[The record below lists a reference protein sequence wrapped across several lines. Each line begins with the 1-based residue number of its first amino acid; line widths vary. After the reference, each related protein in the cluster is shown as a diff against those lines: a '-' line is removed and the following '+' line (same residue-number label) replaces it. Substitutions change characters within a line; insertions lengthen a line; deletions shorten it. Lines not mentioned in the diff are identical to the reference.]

1 VKLGFTYQLIS
12 SESAM
17 TTLPIPT
24 GAFGEMPGGEVSAY
38 NYDAHIYS
46 VSAALN
52 PWHRVYLNSTF
63 SYRNSRTWTGHEFTP
78 TVVDYEGELYS
89 SISSVT
95 YVVNEKTDL
104 YASYTYSWADYG
116 ENNDPAG
123 LPVGIIY
130 DWHIVSAGVTRR
142 FQKNIT
148 TNLQYRFYQYDEDNS
163 GGVNNY
169 TAHGVLAA
177 LTVALD

>member
-1 VKLGFTYQLIS
+1 MTYI
-12 SESAM
+12 
-17 TTLPIPT
+17 
-24 GAFGEMPGGEVSAY
+24 
-38 NYDAHIYS
+38 
-46 VSAALN
+46 
-52 PWHRVYLNSTF
+52 
-63 SYRNSRTWTGHEFTP
+63 
-78 TVVDYEGELYS
+78 
-89 SISSVT
+89 
-95 YVVNEKTDL
+95 VNDKTDL
-104 YASYTYSWADYG
+104 NATYTYSWADYG

-169 TAHGVLAA
+169 IAHGVLAA
-177 LTVALD
+177 LTIALD